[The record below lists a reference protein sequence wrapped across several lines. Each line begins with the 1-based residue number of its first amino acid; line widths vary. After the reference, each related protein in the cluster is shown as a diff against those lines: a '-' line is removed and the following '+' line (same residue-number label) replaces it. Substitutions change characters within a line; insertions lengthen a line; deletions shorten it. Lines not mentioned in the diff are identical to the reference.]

1 MGNGLTVPLAQYPEY
16 STLAYNWTMEK
27 LGKPVITLE
36 TYKQM
41 RSELAVCLPA
51 IAACTNDTAVCA
63 LAQSICNNAQIGPCA
78 WAGALLSIAPLLPPR
93 LASSLGYFRS
103 PPPSPPFSPAG

>member
-1 MGNGLTVPLAQYPEY
+1 MGNGLTVPLAQYPQY
-16 STLAYNWTMEK
+16 STLAYNFTMEK

-41 RSELAVCLPA
+41 QAELKVCLPA

-63 LAQSICNNAQIGPCA
+63 LAQSICNNGQIGPYEACVCCCCYCCRA
-78 WAGALLSIAPLLPPR
+78 WR
-93 LASSLGYFRS
+93 W
-103 PPPSPPFSPAG
+103 